1 MRFAAACLALVV
13 AVIAVPAA
21 RADEVAD
28 RVSSGWAGFVGI
40 GATYYRDGADGFT
53 YEATGPQIE
62 AVVGRRFGA
71 DLYAQGRL
79 GLTLTDNE
87 DSGGLYSGDTTDVT
101 ASLLFARRFGVA
113 WIGLAG
119 EVYTN
124 RTDFTDIGASGTTD
138 GVALGVKAA
147 GFVGDD
153 LRLGAGLFQDFAE
166 TSYSGVG
173 WADQSADAT
182 SLQASAQLFVTDD
195 LAVTGYGRAA
205 FFDSQTT
212 YGVGGTLEYRLPETP
227 LAVYGD
233 AGWTW
238 VNRDA
243 GGDFEARTI
252 TGGIRLFLDG
262 DTLKQT
268 YRDGLPLF

>member
-1 MRFAAACLALVV
+1 MRLASIGLGLLVTAATTTGV
-13 AVIAVPAA
+13 
-21 RADEVAD
+21 RADDTAERVA
-28 RVSSGWAGFVGI
+28 SGWSAVFGAGI
-40 GATYYRDGADGFT
+40 TSYRDDADGFT
-53 YEATGPQIE
+53 YEATGPQLE
-62 AVVGRRFGA
+62 AVVGRHFGT
-71 DLYAQGRL
+71 DTYAQGRL

-87 DSGGLYSGDTTDVT
+87 DSGGLYSGDTTDIT
-101 ASLLFARRFGVA
+101 ASVLFARRFGVA
-113 WIGLAG
+113 WIGLQG

-124 RTDFTDIGASGTTD
+124 RADFTDLGATGTTD
-138 GVALGVKAA
+138 GVAVGVKAA

-153 LRLGAGLFQDFAE
+153 VRLGAGLFQDFAE
-166 TSYSGVG
+166 TTYSGVG

-205 FFDSQTT
+205 FFDSQTS
-212 YGVGGTLEYRLPETP
+212 YGVGGTLEYRLPDTP

-238 VNRDA
+238 VDRET
-243 GGDFEARTI
+243 GGDFDAQTV